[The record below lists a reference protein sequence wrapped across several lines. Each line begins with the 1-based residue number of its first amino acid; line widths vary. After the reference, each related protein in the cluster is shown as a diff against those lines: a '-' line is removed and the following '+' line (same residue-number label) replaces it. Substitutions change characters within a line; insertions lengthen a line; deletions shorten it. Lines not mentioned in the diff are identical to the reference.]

1 MKKQRTIIAI
11 VALLGVAG
19 ACPVAAVANPL
30 LSGYG
35 GPGQGNQAI
44 LGSAL
49 LNGPRGGS
57 SGGPPSAG
65 TSSAAVSGGG
75 DGASSTG
82 AGAQVPAGARHAH
95 RAPAPLAPRQ
105 TTAGAS
111 DAAAIYAALER
122 RASRPSETL
131 GVTGQDLAYIL
142 LGLVVLT
149 FAGLLTSRVVKAGD
163 ANARPG

>member
-1 MKKQRTIIAI
+1 MKKLRTIIAT

-19 ACPVAAVANPL
+19 ACPLAAAANPL

-57 SGGPPSAG
+57 SGGPPAAG
-65 TSSAAVSGGG
+65 PSGAAVAEDGG
-75 DGASSTG
+75 GASSTR
-82 AGAQVPAGARHAH
+82 AGSPVRSGGRPAR
-95 RAPAPLAPRQ
+95 RAPAPGTPLR
-105 TTAGAS
+105 TVAGAS
-111 DAAAIYAALER
+111 DAAAVYAALER
-122 RASRPSETL
+122 RASQRSETL

-142 LGLVVLT
+142 LGLVVLA
-149 FAGLLTSRVVKAGD
+149 FAGLLTSRVVKAGV